1 MSYHI
6 FVNIFVH
13 SVNKSQQDGNTS
25 FNGSLV
31 GWYELE
37 HFLLDKKKKEEEE
50 RKQEH
55 W

>member
-13 SVNKSQQDGNTS
+13 SVNKSQQDGNTI

-31 GWYELE
+31 DWYELE
-37 HFLLDKKKKEEEE
+37 HFLLDKKIEE